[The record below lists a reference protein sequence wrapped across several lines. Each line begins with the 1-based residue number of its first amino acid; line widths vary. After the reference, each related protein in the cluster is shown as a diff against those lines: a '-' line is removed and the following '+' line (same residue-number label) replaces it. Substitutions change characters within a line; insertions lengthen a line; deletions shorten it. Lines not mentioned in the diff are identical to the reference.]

1 MTDLDLRTDPGLRP
15 PGATRGGPAR
25 PGPADEL
32 PGVLASLVTKGL
44 GDGEPTRAEALA
56 VLRSGDDDLMDVVA
70 AAFRLRR
77 RYFDRRVK
85 LNFLVNLKSG
95 LCPEDCS
102 YCSQRLGSQAGILKY
117 SWLRPEQAA
126 ASAGAGIAGGARRVC
141 LVASGRGPTD
151 RDVER
156 VADTIGAIKTAH
168 PEVEVCACL
177 GLLSAG
183 QADRLRTAGAD
194 AYNHNLNT
202 SGENYADICTT
213 HTYDDRVE
221 TVHGARQAGLSPCSG
236 IIAGMGESDED
247 LVDVAFALRELDPDS
262 IPVNF
267 LMPFEGTPLGGEWNL
282 DPRRCLRIL
291 AMVRFVNPSAEVRLA
306 GGREIH
312 LGSLQP
318 LALSIVN
325 SIFLGDYLTSEGQQ
339 GQRDLDMIAEAGFT
353 VEGLP
358 AAGDGETS
366 GTQARAEGG
375 AHAQA
380 RAPEAVAVPPAGDG
394 ARLVALRRR
403 GAGTDLPPNA

>member
-1 MTDLDLRTDPGLRP
+1 
-15 PGATRGGPAR
+15 
-25 PGPADEL
+25 
-32 PGVLASLVTKGL
+32 
-44 GDGEPTRAEALA
+44 
-56 VLRSGDDDLMDVVA
+56 MDVVA